1 MSGFAGWNDV
11 VEAVRRVGQRNAGR
25 DRGRGASASGAM
37 HGAGPGF
44 NRSFTPE
51 EITEGLALGGLI
63 PEALL
68 DSRVRMRNDSG
79 GQSTVMAWVRSIAR
93 GDKERLAEWQ
103 KRLYAA
109 GLYQDTEPIYGYF
122 DQATAGALSML
133 ATEVLRN
140 GNDYT
145 PSQILDIL
153 TMNVDLDGD
162 GIPDAMG
169 RSQPTIVTTNPLDLR
184 QTAQAVGAD
193 LTGRRIDDAQAD
205 SLMAGFTEMELAE
218 GQARIRGGGSTV
230 AAPTPGAYAEQRL
243 RETQAP
249 EIDSYAALG
258 AFNTLLQMVGLA
270 G

>member
-1 MSGFAGWNDV
+1 MSGWAGWNDV
-11 VEAVRRVGQRNAGR
+11 VEAVFRVGRRNAGR
-25 DRGRGASASGAM
+25 DGGRGSSSSVPM
-37 HGAGPGF
+37 HGAGPDF
-44 NRSFTPE
+44 NRSLTPE

-79 GQSTVMAWVRSIAR
+79 GRSTVMAWVRGIAR

-109 GLYQDTEPIYGYF
+109 GLYPDTEPIYGYF
-122 DQATAGALSML
+122 DQATAGALAML

-153 TMNVDLDGD
+153 TMSVDLDGD
-162 GIPDAMG
+162 GIPDSGG
-169 RSQPTIVTTNPLDLR
+169 RSEPTIVTTNPLDLR

-218 GQARIRGGGSTV
+218 GQARVQGGGTTV
-230 AAPTPGAYAEQRL
+230 AAPTPGAYAEQQL
-243 RETQAP
+243 RQTMAP